1 MEPKLRYID
10 REGSAVRAL
19 ADFDA
24 MRRRR
29 AFGSPETVEQAAY
42 GDWMQ
47 RAWNAL
53 TGEEQTLIRAR
64 YIRKGGWVYELQDT
78 LHYERTWLYHKSA
91 AALQKL
97 ARLLY
102 GID

>member
-29 AFGSPETVEQAAY
+29 AFGVPETPEQKAY
-42 GDWMQ
+42 GDWIS
-47 RAWNAL
+47 RAWDAL
-53 TGEEQTLIRAR
+53 SAEEQALLRAR
-64 YIRKGGWVYELQDT
+64 YIRGGGWVYELQER

-102 GID
+102 DT